1 VRRLGQGA
9 LVMLAGALVAGGVV
23 AGCGQGRTAEEPS
36 TSAGAESTGS
46 VSDDYPSERV

>member
-1 VRRLGQGA
+1 MRRLGQGA
-9 LVMLAGALVAGGVV
+9 LLLVVAGAVV